1 MFGSMSKRTDAM
13 TMTAEAIKTEATKGR
28 PAPAYRKPNQTR
40 AGRLRKEMIA
50 AYVSALGGSDRV
62 NPIQLQDVA
71 RCVDL
76 ILLAQTARAELAAGK
91 IRTTIN
97 DVVKLEGAADRA
109 VRRLNLPAP
118 GPSKVSGRY
127 GKAEPVPTLQDYFDG
142 QTEEE

>member
-1 MFGSMSKRTDAM
+1 MSKRTDAT
-13 TMTAEAIKTEATKGR
+13 TMTAEASKTEATKGR
-28 PAPAYRKPNQTR
+28 PEPAFRKPTQTR

-50 AYVSALGGSDRV
+50 AYVDALGGSARV

-91 IRTTIN
+91 TTTIN

-109 VRRLNLPAP
+109 VRRLCLPAP
-118 GPSKVSGRY
+118 GQSKSAMKYGR
-127 GKAEPVPTLQDYFDG
+127 AESVPTLADYLAGRQAED
-142 QTEEE
+142 E